1 MRTSIIQVV
10 HASLLV
16 CSGAVYGADLS
27 EYEKTCLDLG
37 FKKRTPAYG
46 ECVLELDKRS
56 TDQQKQSERARGDQ
70 QRQAQEQQRQAQ
82 EQQERQVTLQR
93 QQQDE
98 QRATQL
104 AARGDGSPDHQTC
117 YKYGFVPGTTHY
129 GECRQRIDLARADIS
144 QKKAQFEA
152 EQAEYEKQKAAYQ
165 KKKEVDGWLK
175 LSQFGFAMAA
185 GTSPY
190 ASENIAN
197 AGRVVSGQAPIAP
210 TRPQIQN
217 YTITMPNGRMVN
229 CNSVGNNINCF

>member
-1 MRTSIIQVV
+1 MSDR
-10 HASLLV
+10 L
-16 CSGAVYGADLS
+16 
-27 EYEKTCLDLG
+27 LDLG

-56 TDQQKQSERARGDQ
+56 TDQQKQAERARGEQ

-82 EQQERQVTLQR
+82 EQQERQAAQQH
-93 QQQDE
+93 QQQE
-98 QRATQL
+98 QQR

-117 YKYGFVPGTTHY
+117 YKYGFVAATAPY
-129 GECRQRIDLARADIS
+129 GECRQRIDLARAQMA
-144 QKKAQFEA
+144 QKQAQFEV

-190 ASENIAN
+190 ASENMAN

-217 YTITMPNGRMVN
+217 FTLMLPGGRTMN
-229 CNSVGNNINCF
+229 CNPGLGNNIDCQPSSINMPVMPRGPNY